1 MMRRVLQSIV
11 AAVVLAVFTAAG
23 LACPFCSAPSL
34 TLGEQVDQA
43 DVSVVIVWVSGEPG
57 QDDAPG
63 STTYRVQRVIKGP
76 PTLSGKTIVLP
87 RYRAAKPGDLFLL
100 MGNGAENVQWGSPV
114 EVSPTV
120 IQYVTQAPP
129 RSAPITQ
136 RLEYYLQFLEHP
148 EKTIADD
155 AYAEFANAPYEDIA
169 RIRDRIP
176 REKVRKW
183 LESPTTP
190 VTRTGLYGLFLGLA
204 GNEADAAWME
214 KRILEPTQDYRLGIE
229 GIMSGYLLLTGERGL
244 NLLDRTKLAA
254 TTLVDASGRP
264 IVGDDGKPLP
274 LPFSETYAA
283 MQALRF
289 MWTYGGGKIKPE
301 RLKQSMRLLLDR
313 PELADLVI
321 ADLAR
326 WKDWSVRDRLVRMY
340 GQAPYDVPAI
350 KRAIV
355 RYLLV
360 CAKDN
365 PGNPNPPPQ
374 HVVDAQRALE
384 TLRARDPATVRQAER
399 FFFVD

>member
-1 MMRRVLQSIV
+1 MMRRCLGWTAVGLLV
-11 AAVVLAVFTAAG
+11 MACAAIG
-23 LACPFCSAPSL
+23 HACPFCSAPSL

-43 DVSVVIVWVSGEPG
+43 DVAVVVAWVSGRPG
-57 QDDAPG
+57 QDDAAG
-63 STTYRVQRVIKGP
+63 STTYRVQRVLKGP
-76 PTLSGKTIVLP
+76 ETLSGKSIVLP
-87 RYRAAKPGDLFLL
+87 RFRAARPGDLFLL
-100 MGNGAENVQWGSPV
+100 MGNRGENIQWGSPV
-114 EVSPTV
+114 EVTPAV

-129 RSAPITQ
+129 RSEPMAH
-136 RLEYYLQFLEHP
+136 RLAYYLRFLEHP

-169 RIRDRIP
+169 RIRKSIP
-176 REKVRKW
+176 REKVRQW

-190 VTRTGLYGLFLGLA
+190 VTRTGLYGLLLGLS
-204 GNEADAAWME
+204 GTDEDAAWME
-214 KRILEPTQDYRLGIE
+214 RRILQPTQDYRLGIE

-244 NLLDRTKLAA
+244 DLLDRTKLAA
-254 TTLVDASGRP
+254 TTVVDASGRP
-264 IVGDDGKPLP
+264 VLGEDGRPLP

-289 MWTYGGGKIKPE
+289 MWTYGDGKIKPE

-313 PELADLVI
+313 AELADLVI

-326 WKDWSVRDRLVRMY
+326 WKDWSVRDRLVQMY
-340 GQAPYDVPAI
+340 GRPPYDVPAI

-365 PGNPNPPPQ
+365 PGNRNPPPQ
-374 HVVDAQRALE
+374 HVVDARRALDA
-384 TLRARDPATVRQAER
+384 LRARDPATVRQAER